1 MSGGEASR
9 LRGKFPLEEMTRASV
24 LLISFGVLTILTR
37 IPLVFAPRRTI
48 HFWMA
53 IFSIDRSIR
62 ILGGVLGMLSLLLLM
77 TDFGGDDAAQWPMW
91 VLWGL
96 LSVGLCLAVFWGFF
110 RQYAQKKLQWA
121 DTKMSDGA
129 LRGVGV
135 LAVSVGALL
144 VYLGLYVV

>member
-1 MSGGEASR
+1 M
-9 LRGKFPLEEMTRASV
+9 
-24 LLISFGVLTILTR
+24 
-37 IPLVFAPRRTI
+37 FAPRRTI

-96 LSVGLCLAVFWGFF
+96 LSVGLCLAVFSAFF
-110 RQYAQKKLQWA
+110 RQYALKKLQWA

>member
-1 MSGGEASR
+1 MS
-9 LRGKFPLEEMTRASV
+9 RASV
-24 LLISFGVLTILTR
+24 LLIGFGVLVIMTR
-37 IPLVFAPRRTI
+37 STLVFAPRRTI

-53 IFSIDRSIR
+53 NFSIDRSIR

-96 LSVGLCLAVFWGFF
+96 LSVGLCLAVFSGFF

-121 DTKMSDGA
+121 DTKLSDGA

>member
-1 MSGGEASR
+1 MS
-9 LRGKFPLEEMTRASV
+9 RASV
-24 LLISFGVLTILTR
+24 LLIGFGVLVILTR
-37 IPLVFAPRRTI
+37 STLVFAPRRTI

-96 LSVGLCLAVFWGFF
+96 LSVGLCLVVFSAFF
-110 RQYAQKKLQWA
+110 RQYAQKKFQWA
-121 DTKMSDGA
+121 DTKMSDGVLRAFGA
-129 LRGVGV
+129 LGVSG
-135 LAVSVGALL
+135 GALL

>member
-1 MSGGEASR
+1 MGEMSH
-9 LRGKFPLEEMTRASV
+9 ASV
-24 LLISFGVLTILTR
+24 LLIGFGVLAILTR
-37 IPLVFAPRRTI
+37 STLVFAPRRTI

-77 TDFGGDDAAQWPMW
+77 NNFGGDDAAQWPLW

-96 LSVGLCLAVFWGFF
+96 LSVGLCVAGFPTFF
-110 RQYAQKKLQWA
+110 RQRAQKKFQWA
-121 DTKMSDGA
+121 DTKMSDGV
-129 LRGVGV
+129 LRGFGV

>member
-1 MSGGEASR
+1 M
-9 LRGKFPLEEMTRASV
+9 EEMSRASV
-24 LLISFGVLTILTR
+24 LLIGFGVLVILTR
-37 IPLVFAPRRTI
+37 STLVFAPRRTI
-48 HFWMA
+48 HFWLA

-96 LSVGLCLAVFWGFF
+96 LSIGLCLAVFSTFF

>member
-1 MSGGEASR
+1 M
-9 LRGKFPLEEMTRASV
+9 RGKFPLEEMSRASV
-24 LLISFGVLTILTR
+24 LLIGFGVLVILTR
-37 IPLVFAPRRTI
+37 STLVFAPRRAI

-96 LSVGLCLAVFWGFF
+96 LSVGLCLAVFSAFF

>member
-1 MSGGEASR
+1 
-9 LRGKFPLEEMTRASV
+9 V
-24 LLISFGVLTILTR
+24 LAILTR
-37 IPLVFAPRRTI
+37 IPFVFAPRRTI

-96 LSVGLCLAVFWGFF
+96 LSIGLCLAVFSTFF

>member
-1 MSGGEASR
+1 M
-9 LRGKFPLEEMTRASV
+9 EEMSRASV
-24 LLISFGVLTILTR
+24 LLIGYGVLVILTR
-37 IPLVFAPRRTI
+37 STLVFAPRRTI
-48 HFWMA
+48 HFWLA

-96 LSVGLCLAVFWGFF
+96 LSVGLSQAVFPVFF
-110 RQYAQKKLQWA
+110 RQLARKKFQWA
-121 DTKMSDGA
+121 DTKMSDGLLRA
-129 LRGVGV
+129 LGAVG
-135 LAVSVGALL
+135 VSVGALL

>member
-1 MSGGEASR
+1 M
-9 LRGKFPLEEMTRASV
+9 
-24 LLISFGVLTILTR
+24 
-37 IPLVFAPRRTI
+37 FAPRRTI

-96 LSVGLCLAVFWGFF
+96 LSVGLCLAVFWWFF

-129 LRGVGV
+129 LRGVGG
-135 LAVSVGALL
+135 LAVSVGA
-144 VYLGLYVV
+144 VLGYVGLDVV